1 MINNDKPEQLQ
12 KLSPIERYLYIH
24 YRSDR
29 YMRIMRPVS
38 NDPLI
43 AQLPRYAYPL
53 SILLLDKERNLPY
66 LLNDFYN
73 ICGLTENGQLYNAA
87 YDWLYIN
94 HGAITY
100 ECGVFPVE
108 LLKEPK
114 PVINFILGLLAN
126 DRYCIIDMDEYYYKH
141 SNNFCREHNV
151 NGYLVRGIDTEI
163 HKIYLFGVSDGN
175 CHETDIGF
183 KEFVKAISIS
193 NGRFVVH
200 CIKEN
205 FENLVPTFEE
215 QRFLESIQIRKKTIY
230 KESVNEGE
238 LFGFDAL
245 YNFANQIKSQEIVCP
260 QWLVNSAL
268 SLREHHTIMATRLM
282 WLNQKGKIPET
293 ILFQHNSIC
302 ALAKDIY
309 ALSLQYERICKDSSM
324 NNKSNC
330 TASSTG
336 FPQKIL
342 EVILNKVFQMCDK
355 EEQFIIIFRNVMGM
369 KAEKNEY

>member
-1 MINNDKPEQLQ
+1 
-12 KLSPIERYLYIH
+12 
-24 YRSDR
+24 
-29 YMRIMRPVS
+29 MRIMRPVS

-73 ICGLTENGQLYNAA
+73 ICGMAENGQLYNAA
-87 YDWLYIN
+87 YDWMYIN
-94 HGAITY
+94 HGAIMY

-126 DRYCIIDMDEYYYKH
+126 DRYCVIDLDEYYYQH
-141 SNNFCREHNV
+141 SNNFCCEHNV

-175 CHETDIGF
+175 CQETDIGF
-183 KEFVKAISIS
+183 KEFIKAISIS
-193 NGRFVVH
+193 NGRFAVH

-205 FENLVPTFEE
+205 FENSGPTFEE
-215 QRFLESIQIRKKTIY
+215 QRFLESIQIRKEPIN
-230 KESVNEGE
+230 KESGNVDE
-238 LFGFDAL
+238 LFGFHAM

-260 QWLVNSAL
+260 LWLVNSAL
-268 SLREHHTIMATRLM
+268 SLREYHTIMATRLM

-309 ALSLQYERICKDSSM
+309 ALSLQYERICKDGSM

-330 TASSTG
+330 TVSSTG
-336 FPQKIL
+336 LSQKIL
-342 EVILNKVFQMCDK
+342 DVILKKVFQMCDK
-355 EEQFIIIFRNVMGM
+355 EEQFIIIFRNVTGM